1 MVNRDDAG
9 VNTGSTKF
17 PPYDKTVASFY
28 VKAKKIQCYHLSV
41 LIAQCF
47 SRLKGQCDVFKADE
61 PDISGLTL
69 AGIIVLIEKNI
80 FIPVCN
86 LLGFKK
92 QQNRWLIRF
101 LKERNV
107 LKVFLRGIDMVH

>member
-47 SRLKGQCDVFKADE
+47 SRLKGQYDVFETDE
-61 PDISGLTL
+61 PEISGTTL
-69 AGIIVLIEKNI
+69 AGIIVLIQKNI
-80 FIPVCN
+80 FIPICN

-107 LKVFLRGIDMVH
+107 L